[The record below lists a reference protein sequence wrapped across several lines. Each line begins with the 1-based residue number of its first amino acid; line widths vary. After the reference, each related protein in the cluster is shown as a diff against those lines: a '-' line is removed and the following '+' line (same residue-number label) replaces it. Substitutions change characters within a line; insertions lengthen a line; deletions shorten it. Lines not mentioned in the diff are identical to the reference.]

1 MRRAPIVIAATVVGL
16 LGVLEFHPKSSSLS
30 LGSLPAAG
38 AAATSAATAPA
49 QGSSASAG
57 PPPLAAPPPAS
68 SAKHPSRYP
77 AVRHADGRRASD
89 QLQLRRAVGYR
100 HRLWEQD
107 HQGRDRL
114 HRRLRESTLAVH
126 RRGFR
131 PAA

>member
-1 MRRAPIVIAATVVGL
+1 MRRAPIVITAPVVGL

-49 QGSSASAG
+49 KGSSASAAPPRPRSG
-57 PPPLAAPPPAS
+57 SPRPPPPPPA
-68 SAKHPSRYP
+68 A
-77 AVRHADGRRASD
+77 RHADGRRASD

-107 HQGRDRL
+107 HQGR
-114 HRRLRESTLAVH
+114 
-126 RRGFR
+126 
-131 PAA
+131 